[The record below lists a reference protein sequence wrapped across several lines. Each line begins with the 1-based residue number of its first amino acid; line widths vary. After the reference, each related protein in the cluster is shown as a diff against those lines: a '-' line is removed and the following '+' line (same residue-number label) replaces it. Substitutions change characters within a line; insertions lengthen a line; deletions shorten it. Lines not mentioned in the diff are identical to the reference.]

1 MAISKSI
8 QALLSKDFKEDAK
21 ISKISEDLKGKVI
34 VVYGRNNLGKTK
46 QASKLKNPIFIPCEK
61 GLNAISGAVV
71 LKTTSW
77 NDMRRHAKRLSG
89 RKWMDLLKQEGQITI
104 IIDGIEKAGLYCRD
118 YIASKHGVTDV
129 ADAKG
134 GFGAW
139 KQYEDEMIR
148 WVDSIISLGY
158 TVVFLGH
165 ESYDKKLDKAVI
177 KGDER
182 NIAPIRDNADIVV
195 YLKSNGIDDNG
206 DVVPSSGYL
215 AESDEYFART
225 RFTYMDTYIEEYTA
239 ENLEKVIVEGIKRQN
254 EAEGN
259 VGVSFEEQQEIYASE
274 EEDIED
280 VKEDIRE
287 LYEKLKEITDD
298 ENIYWDIVEE
308 HLGADGSV
316 SEATKKQLEALL
328 CIRDDMEFK
337 IEELEDE
344 R

>member
-1 MAISKSI
+1 MAVSKAI
-8 QALLSKDFKEDAK
+8 QSLLASDFREDAK
-21 ISKISEDLKGKVI
+21 VSRISEDLKGKII
-34 VVYGRNNLGKTK
+34 VVYGSNNLGKTQ

-61 GLNAISGAVV
+61 GLNATAGAVV
-71 LKTTSW
+71 LKTTGW
-77 NDMRRHAKRLSG
+77 RDMKKHAKRLSG
-89 RKWMDLLKQEGQITI
+89 KKWMSLLKEEGQITI
-104 IIDGIEKAGLYCRD
+104 IIDGCEKAGLYCRD

-165 ESYDKKLDKAVI
+165 EQYDKKKDKIII

-206 DVVPSSGYL
+206 DVIKSSAYL

-239 ENLEKVIVEGIKRQN
+239 ENLEEAIVQGIKRQN
-254 EAEGN
+254 EIEGN
-259 VGVSFEEQQEIYASE
+259 VGVSFEEQQEIYTE
-274 EEDIED
+274 EEENIED
-280 VKEDIRE
+280 VKNDIKE
-287 LYEKLKEITDD
+287 LLEKLEELTDD

-308 HLGADGSV
+308 HLGKDGSV
-316 SEATKKQLEALL
+316 SEANKKQLEALL

-337 IEELEDE
+337 IEELEE
-344 R
+344 